1 MIDVG
6 NAAGITAEIII
17 IDDDDD
23 DDTTHDDGAN
33 TSVVDLDAGKS
44 RDTRMVSHETW
55 RTAMWYYLDPQDH
68 EQGPFAME
76 LLRGWKEAGY
86 FDDDF
91 RVWRAGQSIDS
102 AILLTDALRLKC

>member
-17 IDDDDD
+17 IDDDE
-23 DDTTHDDGAN
+23 DDTTHDEGASI
-33 TSVVDLDAGKS
+33 SVVDLDVDKS
-44 RDTRMVSHETW
+44 QDTRLVQHEA
-55 RTAMWYYLDPQDH
+55 RRMAMWYYLDPQDN
-68 EQGPFAME
+68 EQGPFPME

-102 AILLTDALRLKC
+102 AILLTDALRLKR